1 MPLSIQ
7 SRASIV
13 CATGTD
19 IAMPIGTGVIMI
31 GTGTATSAE
40 MATPIAIGDITMIG
54 IAAATEAI
62 ILSMAT
68 RFITGV
74 IEGRQPSRA

>member
-7 SRASIV
+7 SRASTL
-13 CATGTD
+13 CATGT
-19 IAMPIGTGVIMI
+19 ALAVPTGTGVIMI
-31 GTGTATSAE
+31 GDGSATGAE
-40 MATPIAIGDITMIG
+40 TATPIVIGDITMIG

-68 RFITGV
+68 KFITGV